1 MRVTPRFFR
10 LSTLASGTALVS
22 VAALMAACGGGDD
35 LGPATTGV
43 LSGTAAT
50 GTPITGGR
58 VDVVCASG
66 APLSATTSATG
77 TYEVALQG
85 QALPC
90 KLKVS
95 GGSLASGVAYHS
107 VALQAGT
114 VNLTPLTDLVV
125 ARMAGGAPSAWFS
138 AIAAADFQKLT
149 ADAVNTAL
157 GAITTGLGLAT
168 PLGEK
173 NPMTAAFEAKTT
185 DPLDKILEAI
195 KAAAPSHATLLTAAQ
210 GTNWNTLAQTYVAA
224 INAALTGATSGGA
237 TNPVSGG
244 GSGGAP
250 TVSPLA
256 PIGFAVFKGSDW
268 GTSFTINKDKVLGDA
283 SGTHTVAIYRA
294 PAGNEAHIGPGKLT
308 ISGTSAQW
316 SAKLEAPNGDVISNV
331 TSAGAIFQNI
341 MGLQGP
347 VKMTLN
353 AGTPPAKFID
363 FTIQGSTGDI
373 SGSAGGFGEYGF
385 RNNVVA
391 YGPTVPAVLSRYAGV
406 WQGPQDA
413 PICARPAVTLT
424 VSASGAVTNAKAA
437 GSCQAAQVT
446 ATWDGN
452 DDYVGLASEGGYE
465 IQLDSVK
472 VGGSQSQGGIRI
484 LIADL
489 DNRGPISKVSSVL
502 AGSAGNI
509 IASYPTG
516 EIPAGSES
524 KVATGPNGEDLL
536 NTCPVPAEA
545 GTYSLLISGG
555 YGGRPCINGI
565 RSVPQTQSQFC
576 DSLFVK
582 EQLQPGVI
590 SPTCTWDPASKSGQV
605 SYPFGPLNVVVKLT
619 YVQR

>member
-1 MRVTPRFFR
+1 MKTIQALALRPTARV
-10 LSTLASGTALVS
+10 AA
-22 VAALMAACGGGDD
+22 VAALTLAACGGGVNP
-35 LGPATTGV
+35 GPATTGV

-50 GTPITGGR
+50 GAPITAAR
-58 VDVVCASG
+58 VDVTCAAG
-66 APLSATTSATG
+66 VPLSATTSAIG
-77 TYEVALQG
+77 NYEVALQG
-85 QALPC
+85 QTLPC

-95 GGSLASGVAYHS
+95 GGSLAAGVAYHS
-107 VALQAGT
+107 VALQSGT

-138 AIAAADFQKLT
+138 AIATADFQKLT

-168 PLGEK
+168 PLGGK
-173 NPMTAAFEAKTT
+173 NPMTAGFEAKTT
-185 DPLDKILEAI
+185 DPLDKVLEAI

-210 GTNWNTLAQTYVAA
+210 GASWSTLAQTYVAA
-224 INAALTGATSGGA
+224 INAALAGATSGGA

-244 GSGGAP
+244 GSGGTP

-256 PIGFAVFKGSDW
+256 PIGFAAFKGSDW
-268 GTSFTINKDKVLGDA
+268 GTSFTINKDKVLSDV

-294 PAGNEAHIGPGKLT
+294 PPGNEAHIGPGKLT
-308 ISGTSAQW
+308 MSGTSAQW
-316 SAKLEAPNGDVISNV
+316 SAKLEASNGDVISNV

-391 YGPTVPAVLSRYAGV
+391 YGPTVPAVMSLYASD
-406 WQGPQDA
+406 WKGPQEA
-413 PICARPAVTLT
+413 LTCARPTVTLT
-424 VSASGAVTNAKAA
+424 VTASGVVTNAKAA
-437 GSCQAAQVT
+437 GTCQEAQVN

-452 DDYVGLASEGGYE
+452 DDYVGLASEGGHE
-465 IQLDSVK
+465 IQLDSSK
-472 VGGSQSQGGIRI
+472 IGGSQPQGGIRI
-484 LIADL
+484 LIADVE
-489 DNRGPISKVSSVL
+489 NKGPISKVSSVL

-509 IASYPTG
+509 ITNYPTTD
-516 EIPAGSES
+516 ILAGSES
-524 KVATGPNGEDLL
+524 KVATGPNGEDLSKS
-536 NTCPVPAEA
+536 CPVPAEA
-545 GTYSLLISGG
+545 GTYSLLVSGG
-555 YGGRPCINGI
+555 FGGRPCINGI
-565 RSVPQTQSQFC
+565 RSIPQTQSQFC
-576 DSLFVK
+576 DSLFAK
-582 EQLQPGVI
+582 EQIQPGVT
-590 SPTCTWDPASKSGQV
+590 SLSCTWDLASKSGQV
-605 SYPFGPLNVVVKLT
+605 SYPFGPLSVVVRLT